1 MTGKKV
7 GVTESVMLTNCNR
20 EAMQQRLKLI
30 LVAGARPNFMKIAPL
45 VKAIK
50 RHNEKLDHND
60 AYIEFLLVHTGQHY
74 DIQMSEVFF
83 RDLGLP
89 KPDINLEVGSAS
101 HAAQTAKI
109 MTGFE
114 EVCLAEKPDWVVVVG
129 DVNSTMACTL
139 VASKLGIKVAHVE
152 AGLRSFDRSM
162 PEEVNRLVTDALA
175 DLLLTPSPDADENLV
190 KEGIPR
196 EKIRRVGNVM
206 IDTLID
212 NLDQARQMSA
222 LARFGLKEHKY
233 VFVTLHRP
241 SNVDNKKSLT
251 SIMEILSDLSKT
263 MGVIFPVHPRTLKQ
277 IVSFGILEKAKLSP
291 RLMITD
297 PLNYLDTIC
306 LVDKAR
312 FVITDSGGLQEET
325 TYLGIPCLTV
335 RPNTERPIT
344 ISQGSNKLTSLET
357 ITGDIVQVLNGH
369 SRRCKVPDLWDG
381 NTGDRIISEL
391 IQFCT
396 N

>member
-1 MTGKKV
+1 M
-7 GVTESVMLTNCNR
+7 
-20 EAMQQRLKLI
+20 KLI

-45 VKAIK
+45 VRAIK
-50 RHNEKLDHND
+50 RHNENSSNTDTRID
-60 AYIEFLLVHTGQHY
+60 FLLVHTGQHY

-89 KPDINLEVGSAS
+89 KPDINLEVGSAT

-139 VASKLGIKVAHVE
+139 VAAKLGIKVAHVE

-162 PEEVNRLVTDALA
+162 PEEINRLVTDALA
-175 DLLLTPSPDADENLV
+175 DLLLTPSVDADENLIR
-190 KEGIPR
+190 EGIPR

-206 IDTLID
+206 IDTLIN
-212 NLDQARQMSA
+212 NLEHARQTRA
-222 LARFGLKEHKY
+222 TQRFGLKKREY

-241 SNVDNKKSLT
+241 SNVDNEKSLT
-251 SIMEILSDLSKT
+251 SIMDILSDLSKT

-277 IVSFGILEKAKLSP
+277 IVSFGILEKTKLSP
-291 RLMITD
+291 HLMITD
-297 PLNYLDTIC
+297 PMNYLDTIC

-325 TYLGIPCLTV
+325 TYLKIPCLTV
-335 RPNTERPIT
+335 RPNTERPVT
-344 ISQGSNKLTSLET
+344 ISEGTNKLTSIKELPA
-357 ITGDIVQVLNGH
+357 DIANLLNGF
-369 SRRCKVPDLWDG
+369 SRRSQVPELWDG
-381 NTGDRIISEL
+381 NTGHRIINEL
-391 IQFCT
+391 INFTAENSFSQ
-396 N
+396 

>member
-1 MTGKKV
+1 MDAT
-7 GVTESVMLTNCNR
+7 
-20 EAMQQRLKLI
+20 QQSMKLI

-45 VKAIK
+45 VRAMN
-50 RHNEKLDHND
+50 RHNERLENN
-60 AYIEFLLVHTGQHY
+60 ATRIEFLLVHTGQHY
-74 DIQMSEVFF
+74 DIEMSEVFF

-89 KPDINLEVGSAS
+89 KPDINLGVGSAS

-114 EVCLAEKPDWVVVVG
+114 GVCLAEKPDWVVVVG

-139 VASKLGIKVAHVE
+139 VAAKLGIQVAHVE

-162 PEEVNRLVTDALA
+162 PEEINRLVTDALA
-175 DLLLTPSPDADENLV
+175 NLLLTPSPDGDENLLR
-190 KEGIPR
+190 EGIPR

-212 NLDQARQMSA
+212 NLDKARELRA
-222 LARFGLKEHKY
+222 TDRFELKEQRY

-241 SNVDNKKSLT
+241 SNVDNEKSLT
-251 SIMEILSDLSKT
+251 SIMGTLARLSDK
-263 MGVIFPVHPRTLKQ
+263 MDVIFPVHPRTRKQ
-277 IVSFGILEKAKLSP
+277 MVSFGILEKAKQSP

-297 PLNYLDTIC
+297 PMNYLDTIC
-306 LVDKAR
+306 LVEKAR

-325 TYLGIPCLTV
+325 TYLKVPCLTV

-344 ISQGSNKLTSLET
+344 ISQGTNKLTSLKSLST
-357 ITGDIVQVLNGH
+357 DIDQLLNGN
-369 SRRCKVPDLWDG
+369 SRRSQIPEMWDG
-381 NTGDRIISEL
+381 KAGERVINEIVKNKKHIHSS
-391 IQFCT
+391 
-396 N
+396 

>member
-1 MTGKKV
+1 MKF
-7 GVTESVMLTNCNR
+7 
-20 EAMQQRLKLI
+20 I

-45 VKAIK
+45 VRAIK
-50 RHNEKLDHND
+50 RHNENLVHPDT
-60 AYIEFLLVHTGQHY
+60 YINFLLVHTGQHY
-74 DIQMSEVFF
+74 DIKMSEVFF

-89 KPDINLEVGSAS
+89 KPDINLEVGSGS
-101 HAAQTAKI
+101 HAVQTAKI

-114 EVCLAEKPDWVVVVG
+114 EVCLGEKPDWVVVVG

-139 VASKLGIKVAHVE
+139 VAAKLGIKVAHVE

-190 KEGIPR
+190 REGIPR

-212 NLDQARQMSA
+212 NLDKARGLHA
-222 LARFGLKEHKY
+222 TDRFGLKEHKY

-241 SNVDNKKSLT
+241 SNVDHEQSLT
-251 SIMEILSDLSKT
+251 SIMETLAALSERMD
-263 MGVIFPVHPRTLKQ
+263 VIFPVHPRTLKQ
-277 IVSFGILEKAKLSP
+277 MVSFGILQKVKLSP

-297 PLNYLDTIC
+297 PMNYLDTIC

-312 FVITDSGGLQEET
+312 FVVTDSGGLQEET
-325 TYLGIPCLTV
+325 TYLKIPCLTV
-335 RPNTERPIT
+335 RPNTERPVT
-344 ISQGSNKLTSLET
+344 ISEGTNKLTSIKKLST
-357 ITGDIVQVLNGH
+357 DIENILNGF
-369 SRRCKVPDLWDG
+369 SRRSQIPELWDG
-381 NTGDRIISEL
+381 NAGQRIINEL
-391 IQFCT
+391 IKITEEYSFST
-396 N
+396 